1 MIKLTEYVIKNIHN
15 PLSGIKVDLGTDQPL
30 HVYAMKAIQDIEVL
44 NILWLYQCDDPNGEP
59 SPAPYIHVVNW
70 KWNPHPR
77 AEEIQYRRRET
88 GDKLS
93 TKIIGDTRIGIL
105 EFDILCGSRDKNRC
119 LISDVV
125 HNKLYIPIADAHGNY
140 LIENKLYSEYQMVD
154 KLLYPSGKD
163 AFTIKSLLP
172 VVIQYEDSTETS
184 MDGYVVQAKIGMV
197 KIFTTME
204 PILAC
209 FMHIPSPLVYLG
221 VHPILQFCDHVL
233 PSEKD
238 RYEYFQPIE
247 GRDIYIKAYRKG
259 LERFKFV
266 RSIVVMAMSLIRKYS
281 PEDIDQLRNPSWW
294 IYQLS
299 YYDSIIEHRGACY
312 QMHVARMLDT
322 ISANVLPIHEVDKY
336 TMIALLRYVLQTDF
350 ENVNIYSYEN
360 KRLRLN
366 EVISTIVTADV
377 SSKLKRMFRFGKLL
391 KMTDQQP
398 CAKFR
403 PEMILKSLYK
413 TGTVHPTDFSND
425 LDYPQQLRWTKKGPN
440 ALGRLDNHKIN
451 FQHRQLHPSVIGKI
465 DLLDSSKD
473 VGQTGMISPW
483 AEIPTIYDIN
493 REDLNK
499 YRNIRYDLFDFI
511 RHEFPEP
518 DLVFHVNS
526 EQEYNNVLDRL
537 LMSTYMKLDY
547 KVQRPEKES

>member
-1 MIKLTEYVIKNIHN
+1 MTEYVIKNIKN
-15 PLSGIKVDLGTDQPL
+15 PLSGIKVNLGTDQPL
-30 HVYAMKAIQDIEVL
+30 HIYAKKGIQDIEVL
-44 NILWLYQCDDPNGEP
+44 NILWLYRCDDQEEGDP
-59 SPAPYIHVVNW
+59 SPAPYIHVTNW

-119 LISDVV
+119 IISDVV
-125 HNKLYIPIADAHGNY
+125 HNKLYIPIADEHGNY

-163 AFTIKSLLP
+163 SFTIKSLLP
-172 VVIQYEDSTETS
+172 VVIQYEPSTEVS
-184 MDGYVVQAKIGMV
+184 IDGYVVEAMIGMV

-221 VHPILQFCDHVL
+221 VHPILQFCDRVI

-247 GRDIYIKAYRKG
+247 GREIYIKAYRKG
-259 LERFKFV
+259 LEKFRFV

-281 PEDIDQLRNPSWW
+281 PGDINQLRNPSWW

-312 QMHVARMLDT
+312 EMHVARMLDT
-322 ISANVLPIHEVDKY
+322 ISANVLPIHEIDKY

-377 SSKLKRMFRFGKLL
+377 SSKLKRMFRYGKLL

-398 CAKFR
+398 SVKFR

-451 FQHRQLHPSVIGKI
+451 FMHRQLHPSVIGKI

-483 AEIPTIYDIN
+483 ADVSTIYDIN
-493 REDLNK
+493 EADLNK
-499 YRNIRYDLFDFI
+499 YKNIRYDLFDFI
-511 RHEFPEP
+511 RKEFPEP
-518 DLVFHVNS
+518 DLIFHVNS
-526 EQEYNNVLDRL
+526 EKEYNQVLDKL
-537 LMSTYMKLDY
+537 LMSVRMRLEYGVRD
-547 KVQRPEKES
+547 VQIQGY

>member
-1 MIKLTEYVIKNIHN
+1 VIKNIKN
-15 PLSGIKVDLGTDQPL
+15 PLSGIKVNLGTDQPL
-30 HVYAMKAIQDIEVL
+30 HIYAKKGIQDIEVL
-44 NILWLYQCDDPNGEP
+44 NILWLYRCDDQEEGDP
-59 SPAPYIHVVNW
+59 SPAPYIHVTNW

-119 LISDVV
+119 IISDVV
-125 HNKLYIPIADAHGNY
+125 HNKLYIPIADEHGNY

-163 AFTIKSLLP
+163 SFTIKSLLP
-172 VVIQYEDSTETS
+172 VVIQYEPSTETS
-184 MDGYVVQAKIGMV
+184 IDGYVVEAMIGMV

-221 VHPILQFCDHVL
+221 VHPILQFCDRVI

-247 GRDIYIKAYRKG
+247 GREIYIKAYRKG
-259 LERFKFV
+259 LEKFRFV

-281 PEDIDQLRNPSWW
+281 PGDINQLRNPSWW

-312 QMHVARMLDT
+312 EMHVARMLDT
-322 ISANVLPIHEVDKY
+322 ISANVLPIHEIDKY

-377 SSKLKRMFRFGKLL
+377 SSKLKRMFRYGKLL

-398 CAKFR
+398 SVKFR

-451 FQHRQLHPSVIGKI
+451 FMHRQLHPSVIGKI

-483 AEIPTIYDIN
+483 ADVSTIYDIN
-493 REDLNK
+493 EADLNK
-499 YRNIRYDLFDFI
+499 YKNIRYDLFDFI
-511 RHEFPEP
+511 RKEFPEP
-518 DLVFHVNS
+518 DLIFHVNS
-526 EQEYNNVLDRL
+526 EKEYNQVLDKL
-537 LMSTYMKLDY
+537 LMSVRMRLEYGVRD
-547 KVQRPEKES
+547 VQIQGY

>member
-1 MIKLTEYVIKNIHN
+1 MTEYVIKNIKN
-15 PLSGIKVDLGTDQPL
+15 PLSGIKVNLGTDQPL
-30 HVYAMKAIQDIEVL
+30 HIYAKKGIQDIEVL
-44 NILWLYQCDDPNGEP
+44 NILWLYRCDDQEEGDP

-105 EFDILCGSRDKNRC
+105 EFDIICGSRDKNRC
-119 LISDVV
+119 IISDVV
-125 HNKLYIPIADAHGNY
+125 HNKLYIPIADEHGNY

-163 AFTIKSLLP
+163 SFTIKSLLP
-172 VVIQYEDSTETS
+172 VVIQYEPSTEVS
-184 MDGYVVQAKIGMV
+184 IDGYVVEAMIGMV

-221 VHPILQFCDHVL
+221 VHPILQFCDRVI

-247 GRDIYIKAYRKG
+247 GREIYIKAYRKG
-259 LERFKFV
+259 LEKFRFV
-266 RSIVVMAMSLIRKYS
+266 RSIVVMAISLIRKYS
-281 PEDIDQLRNPSWW
+281 PGDINQLRNPSWW

-312 QMHVARMLDT
+312 EMHVARMLDT
-322 ISANVLPIHEVDKY
+322 ISANVLPIHEIDKY

-377 SSKLKRMFRFGKLL
+377 SSKLKRMFRYGKLL

-398 CAKFR
+398 SVKFR

-425 LDYPQQLRWTKKGPN
+425 LDYPQQLRWTKKGQITV
-440 ALGRLDNHKIN
+440 A
-451 FQHRQLHPSVIGKI
+451 
-465 DLLDSSKD
+465 
-473 VGQTGMISPW
+473 
-483 AEIPTIYDIN
+483 
-493 REDLNK
+493 
-499 YRNIRYDLFDFI
+499 
-511 RHEFPEP
+511 
-518 DLVFHVNS
+518 
-526 EQEYNNVLDRL
+526 
-537 LMSTYMKLDY
+537 
-547 KVQRPEKES
+547 